1 MKRCFTAGLAL
12 GVLMTVGVASQLP
25 IRWERQSIFGKTFWQ
40 GNGQITIAVRYDPR
54 IELYQEGQYL
64 TQTRD
69 ALLAE
74 MDSGHW
80 DEEMVIVYSDRDEAE
95 QMRQLLLE
103 QLRFRHRLKGPK

>member
-1 MKRCFTAGLAL
+1 MRCFLA
-12 GVLMTVGVASQLP
+12 GVLLGILITVGVASQLP
-25 IRWERQSIFGKTFWQ
+25 LRWERQSIFGKTFWQ

-69 ALLAE
+69 ALAE
-74 MDSGHW
+74 MDAGRW

-95 QMRQLLLE
+95 QMRKLLLD
-103 QLRFRHRLKGPK
+103 QLRFRHRLKGTGK